1 MRVAVIGASGNVGSA
16 VLRALAAEPAVTSVL
31 GVARRLP
38 DRSAPPFDAADWLS
52 LDLAAEDEADV
63 VDRLATALAGADAVV
78 HLAWAIQPNTE
89 RDYMRRLNVGGT
101 RRVADAA
108 VRAGVR
114 HLVVASSWGVYSP
127 VQDDVPRTED
137 APREGIR
144 SSHYSVDKAAQ
155 ERVLDEL
162 EAEHPEIT
170 VTRMRTALIF
180 QADAGAEIARYFLGP
195 FVPLGLLR
203 PGVLPVLPLPGHL
216 RLQVVHADDAGRA
229 YATVVAQRAGG
240 AFNVAAADTLWPV
253 DLARILDHGHIVPVP
268 PALVRPLVHYAWR
281 ARLVAADAGWLD
293 MGLGVPV
300 MDTTRIRALGWR
312 ETRSAEDALRELLDG
327 LRDRRGLASPVLRA
341 KDRNF
346 GGPVES
352 APARAGLGNGRG
364 RGGAGAG
371 GGAGGGGR
379 HRSPALAAA
388 VGPAHVPPHLDA
400 GLLGLYLSDHLTG
413 ATAGLG
419 RMTRMAEAY
428 ADTPMADD
436 LAAMASQLREERDLL
451 RELIHALGLRQRPY
465 RQAAAQA
472 GELVGRLKLNRRVL
486 TRSPMTPLLEIEVM
500 RGAVLGKLGVWQT
513 LADHAEELG
522 LPAETFV
529 SLADRARDQA
539 ATLDLLHERSR
550 RTAFRGGSGT
560 D

>member
-1 MRVAVIGASGNVGSA
+1 MTDGGDGMRVAVIGASGNVGSA

-114 HLVVASSWGVYSP
+114 HLVVASSWGCTPRCRTTSRA
-127 VQDDVPRTED
+127 PRTRPGRAS
-137 APREGIR
+137 APPTTAWTRQPR
-144 SSHYSVDKAAQ
+144 SGCSTS
-155 ERVLDEL
+155 L

-268 PALVRPLVHYAWR
+268 RPSS
-281 ARLVAADAGWLD
+281 ARWCTTPGGPGWWPPTPAGW
-293 MGLGVPV
+293 
-300 MDTTRIRALGWR
+300 TWGWACR
-312 ETRSAEDALRELLDG
+312 
-327 LRDRRGLASPVLRA
+327 
-341 KDRNF
+341 
-346 GGPVES
+346 
-352 APARAGLGNGRG
+352 
-364 RGGAGAG
+364 
-371 GGAGGGGR
+371 
-379 HRSPALAAA
+379 
-388 VGPAHVPPHLDA
+388 
-400 GLLGLYLSDHLTG
+400 
-413 ATAGLG
+413 
-419 RMTRMAEAY
+419 
-428 ADTPMADD
+428 
-436 LAAMASQLREERDLL
+436 
-451 RELIHALGLRQRPY
+451 
-465 RQAAAQA
+465 
-472 GELVGRLKLNRRVL
+472 
-486 TRSPMTPLLEIEVM
+486 
-500 RGAVLGKLGVWQT
+500 
-513 LADHAEELG
+513 
-522 LPAETFV
+522 
-529 SLADRARDQA
+529 
-539 ATLDLLHERSR
+539 
-550 RTAFRGGSGT
+550 
-560 D
+560 